1 MELNPLYSKTSIVNL
16 SEWTMQLHI
25 KKVSSKETFS
35 DISASNI
42 FEEIYQMIRHMKFN
56 NQYSRFLVA
65 LDIIGNSQKMKIKL
79 LKLVI
84 LIRHYHQLNCQ
95 IMTLSVGVTWSYLMH
110 LQWLIIRHS
119 MCKSFHI
126 QLLKPRES
134 IKWR

>member
-1 MELNPLYSKTSIVNL
+1 MELSPLYSKTSTVNL
-16 SEWTMQLHI
+16 SEWTMQFHI

-42 FEEIYQMIRHMKFN
+42 FEEIYQMIKHMKFN

-65 LDIIGNSQKMKIKL
+65 LDIIGNSQKRKIKL

-84 LIRHYHQLNCQ
+84 LISYYHKRNCQ
-95 IMTLSVGVTWSYLMH
+95 IMILSVGVTWSYLMH

>member
-16 SEWTMQLHI
+16 SEWTMQLYI

-65 LDIIGNSQKMKIKL
+65 LDIIGNSQKRKIKL
-79 LKLVI
+79 LKLLI
-84 LIRHYHQLNCQ
+84 LI
-95 IMTLSVGVTWSYLMH
+95 S
-110 LQWLIIRHS
+110 
-119 MCKSFHI
+119 
-126 QLLKPRES
+126 
-134 IKWR
+134 

>member
-65 LDIIGNSQKMKIKL
+65 LDIIGNSQKRKIKL